1 MRRGIFVVVEQ
12 RVSNEY
18 PQFSFSLL
26 GAPEFMFRVVK
37 HGDVEEKL
45 EGKLEWKNNK
55 KKEEK
60 LFVKR
65 RLKLWIKKF

>member
-1 MRRGIFVVVEQ
+1 MVVEQ

-45 EGKLEWKNNK
+45 EGKLE
-55 KKEEK
+55 
-60 LFVKR
+60 
-65 RLKLWIKKF
+65 